1 MVFKFKTVVMFL
13 YYSILLFVTCIV
25 ATVYLVPKIISV
37 VQYKRL
43 MDKPNQRSSHY
54 IATPSLGGIAF
65 YIVFVISLSFN
76 NYYDDFNVSMSI
88 LPGMT
93 ILFFLGLKDDLVV
106 FSPRTKLLGL
116 VVACMFVL
124 VNESFAF
131 NNLHGFLGV
140 YDIPLWLGI
149 LGGLF
154 LMLGIINSFNLID
167 GIDGLAASIAIVT
180 LTFFAIIFA
189 VLGFRFSFLSSI
201 SMIGIMI
208 GFLFFNLSKSK
219 KIFMGDTGS
228 MQVGFII
235 AVMTMRVMTASEGQL
250 KHLPFDSSY
259 NPIVLIALLI
269 VPLYDAGRVFTLRIL
284 KGKSPFSADRDHFHH
299 LLIDA
304 FKISHWKASLVIAT
318 FNIFFLGI
326 ILLIL
331 REFSIGAVC
340 VVILVFL
347 VLMTIYSVKLKK
359 RIVSNLENKES
370 KAPKIKIFESESPS
384 FRFEQ
389 QETSVVK

>member
-1 MVFKFKTVVMFL
+1 MFL

-25 ATVYLVPKIISV
+25 ATAYLIPKIISV

-43 MDKPNQRSSHY
+43 MDKPNQRSSHF

-76 NYYDDFNVSMSI
+76 NYYDEFHRSMSI
-88 LPGMT
+88 LPGIT
-93 ILFFLGLKDDLVV
+93 VLFFLGLKDDLVV
-106 FSPRTKLLGL
+106 LSPRTKLLGQ
-116 VVACMFVL
+116 VVACTFIL
-124 VNESFAF
+124 INEGFEF
-131 NNLHGFLGV
+131 TNLHGFLGI
-140 YDIPLWLGI
+140 YEIPLWLGI

-167 GIDGLAASIAIVT
+167 GIDGLAASIAIIT
-180 LTFFAIIFA
+180 LTFFAIIFGL
-189 VLGFRFSFLSSI
+189 LGFKFSLLSCL

-235 AVMTMRVMTASEGQL
+235 AVMTIRLMSANAGQL
-250 KHLPFDSSY
+250 KYLPFDSSY

-269 VPLYDAGRVFTLRIL
+269 VPLYDAVRVFTMRVLN
-284 KGKSPFSADRDHFHH
+284 GKSPFSPDRDHFHH

-304 FKISHWKASLVIAT
+304 FKISHWKATFVIAT

-340 VVILVFL
+340 FVILGFL
-347 VLMTIYSVKLKK
+347 VLITVYSIKLKK
-359 RIVSNLENKES
+359 RIISKLEKEENE
-370 KAPKIKIFESESPS
+370 ARQIKLFKSPPPNFHFEK
-384 FRFEQ
+384 
-389 QETSVVK
+389 QEASITE

>member
-1 MVFKFKTVVMFL
+1 MFL
-13 YYSILLFVTCIV
+13 YYSILVFIMCIV
-25 ATVYLVPKIISV
+25 ATAYLIPKIISV

-43 MDKPNQRSSHY
+43 MDKPNQRSSHF

-76 NYYDDFNVSMSI
+76 NYYDEFHVSMSI

-93 ILFFLGLKDDLVV
+93 VLFFLGLKDDLVV
-106 FSPRTKLLGL
+106 LSPRTKLLGQ
-116 VVACMFVL
+116 VVACMFIL
-124 VNESFAF
+124 INSSFEL

-140 YDIPLWLGI
+140 HEIPLWVGT
-149 LGGLF
+149 LGGLL

-167 GIDGLAASIAIVT
+167 GIDGLAASIAIIT
-180 LTFFAIIFA
+180 LTFFAVIFG
-189 VLGFRFSFLSSI
+189 LLEFKFSFLSCI

-228 MQVGFII
+228 LQVGFII
-235 AVMTMRVMTASEGQL
+235 AVMTVRVMTANEGQL
-250 KHLPFDSSY
+250 NHLPFDSAY

-269 VPLYDAGRVFTLRIL
+269 VPLYDAARVFTLRIL
-284 KGKSPFSADRDHFHH
+284 KGKNPFSADRDHFHH

-304 FKISHWKASLVIAT
+304 FKISHWKASLVIVT
-318 FNIFFLGI
+318 FNVFFLGI

-331 REFSIGAVC
+331 REFSIGSVC
-340 VVILVFL
+340 FVILLFL
-347 VLMTIYSVKLKK
+347 VLMTVYSIRLKK
-359 RIVSNLENKES
+359 KISSKLEKEETQ
-370 KAPKIKIFESESPS
+370 APKIELFRSAPPS
-384 FRFEQ
+384 FHFEK
-389 QETSVVK
+389 QETSTLNENVRF

>member
-1 MVFKFKTVVMFL
+1 MFF
-13 YYSILLFVTCIV
+13 YYCILLFIVCIV
-25 ATVYLVPKIISV
+25 ATAYLIPKIISV

-43 MDKPNQRSSHY
+43 MDKPNQRSSHH

-76 NYYDDFNVSMSI
+76 NYYDDFHVSMSI
-88 LPGMT
+88 LPGIT

-106 FSPRTKLLGL
+106 LSPKTKLLGQ

-124 VNESFAF
+124 INESFAL
-131 NNLHGFLGV
+131 NNLHGFLGI
-140 YDIPLWLGI
+140 YEIPLWVGI

-180 LTFFAIIFA
+180 LTFFTVIFG
-189 VLGFRFSFLSSI
+189 VLEFRFSFLSSL

-228 MQVGFII
+228 LQVGFII
-235 AVMTMRVMTASEGQL
+235 AVMTMRLMTANEGQL
-250 KHLPFDSSY
+250 NQLPFDSSY

-269 VPLYDAGRVFTLRIL
+269 VPLYDAARVFTLRIL
-284 KGKSPFSADRDHFHH
+284 KGKNPFSADRDHFHH

-304 FKISHWKASLVIAT
+304 FKISHWKATFVIAT

-340 VVILVFL
+340 FVILFFL
-347 VLMTIYSVKLKK
+347 VLITIYSIKLKK
-359 RIVSNLENKES
+359 RIISKLEKEENEV
-370 KAPKIKIFESESPS
+370 PKIKLFKQAPPS
-384 FRFEQ
+384 FHFEKQEPSTLNENVRF
-389 QETSVVK
+389 